1 VNYRIQPSASAF
13 SLIEILVVLAIIT
26 LLVAIAA
33 PSWRA
38 QRNQALT
45 NEARIVLERLD
56 LKQRQ
61 FMLRHARY
69 ASAREMP
76 LLQNMSTS
84 LIGHYRLEV
93 LSDAHGY
100 VLQLIGK
107 RPGLPALALNH
118 LGVFTESNH
127 AGAQ

>member
-1 VNYRIQPSASAF
+1 MNFSIQPWARAF
-13 SLIEILVVLAIIT
+13 SLIEILVVLTIIA

-38 QRNQALT
+38 QQNQALT

-69 ASAREMP
+69 ASAHELPP
-76 LLQNMSTS
+76 LQTISTA

-93 LSDAHGY
+93 WADAREY
-100 VLQLIGK
+100 ALQLIGK
-107 RPGLPALALNH
+107 RPGLPTLALNQ
-118 LGVFTESNH
+118 LGIFTESMY
-127 AGAQ
+127 AGAP